1 METDAYL
8 DEVVLFDLPT
18 AAFAERLVEHVGSE
32 RFGWCQVT
40 YAGAFV
46 GVLLTSDEL
55 DLAVLLRRVQAW
67 AEQAGLTA
75 IRYQVDGRIYLLDA
89 KPAVQQVA

>member
-18 AAFAERLVEHVGSE
+18 ADFAGRLVEHAGSE
-32 RFGWCQVT
+32 RFAWCQVT

-55 DLAVLLRRVQAW
+55 DLAVLLRAVQAW